1 MLLLLVLLLLFHYL
15 LLIFIYNVL
24 LLGANAF
31 NGDPF
36 TCINNWNPT
45 TTRTID
51 STALTTAQK
60 TTCTCVDGSYAVNY
74 ICTSCDIGYY
84 CSGGSRTECPNGKTT
99 PSTGSSLISQCTIS
113 TPTFA
118 PTFAPTFVPTFV
130 PTILTG
136 YYYYYIYYSII
147 NILIFILLIQ

>member
-1 MLLLLVLLLLFHYL
+1 M
-15 LLIFIYNVL
+15 IFIYNVL

-31 NGDPF
+31 SNDPF

-45 TTRTID
+45 TIRTID

-74 ICTSCDIGYY
+74 ICTPCDIGYY
-84 CSGGSRTECPNGKTT
+84 CSGGSRTGCPNGKTT